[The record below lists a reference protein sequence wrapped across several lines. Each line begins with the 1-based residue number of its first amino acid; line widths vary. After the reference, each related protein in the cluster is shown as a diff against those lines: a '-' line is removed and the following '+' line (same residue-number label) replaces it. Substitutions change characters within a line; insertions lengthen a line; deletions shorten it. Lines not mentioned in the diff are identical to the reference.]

1 MYADEI
7 IREKTKGDI
16 AHVQVWFPYRIQ
28 PDSEVDED
36 AADGGGWWPGLWGFP
51 RRRGQGDG
59 WWSARLDEDPPHLG
73 VHLDVPDPQG
83 KGLSAIQYYLHVHL

>member
-1 MYADEI
+1 MY
-7 IREKTKGDI
+7 
-16 AHVQVWFPYRIQ
+16 VLFPYRIK

-51 RRRGQGDG
+51 RRWGQGNG
-59 WWSARLDEDPPHLG
+59 RRSTGLDEDPPYFR

-83 KGLSAIQYYLHVHL
+83 KGLSAIQTFLHVHYVDI